1 MDRKSTGLD
10 FDRET
15 FVAPAAS
22 QPQHISRLPGIVLL
36 LVAVAGLCFL
46 GYKFLIQSA
55 VDDSGGNQRTL
66 AEIDQRM
73 AGVEQRL
80 EKIEQ
85 DHDRRPA
92 ETLPSSKQAAAVG
105 PSVGDTNSP
114 SRLTY
119 RISPPPVTQE
129 PTRSAPAADPAIAQ
143 KVAGI
148 QQGLGN
154 LQQDTAADRE
164 AWQAATDRLA
174 DVSGQVGSQQVQL
187 LRNRDELNQLLMRT
201 QRTAIPFELHRGS
214 EREPVGPI
222 TITLKSTSTKNQR
235 YTLCA
240 YVQDTCVELKDRN
253 RYEVVQF
260 VISRYSAPF
269 EVIATSV
276 RKDGITG
283 YLEVPADKTSH

>member
-15 FVAPAAS
+15 FVAPSAS
-22 QPQHISRLPGIVLL
+22 QPQHNSRLPGVLLL

-55 VDDSGGNQRTL
+55 VDDSGADQRTL

-73 AGVEQRL
+73 AGIEERI
-80 EKIEQ
+80 ERIEQ
-85 DHDRRPA
+85 DRDRRPA
-92 ETLPSSKQAAAVG
+92 DTAPSAKQAAPAS
-105 PSVGDTNSP
+105 PSVGDTHNP
-114 SRLTY
+114 SRSIY
-119 RISPPPVTQE
+119 RISPPPVEQD
-129 PTRSAPAADPAIAQ
+129 PARIAPAADPAIAQ

-154 LQQDTAADRE
+154 LQQDTAADHE

-187 LRNRDELNQLLMRT
+187 LRNQDELNQLLMRT

-222 TITLKSTSTKNQR
+222 TLTLKSTSTKSQR

-260 VISRYSAPF
+260 VTSRYSAPF

-276 RKDGITG
+276 LKDGITG
-283 YLEVPADKTSH
+283 YLEVPTEKASH